1 MPQSNA
7 FICILLASLFA
18 GDGSCS
24 MNDAYQLFSEG
35 NLIDN
40 FGNFAEDGGR
50 RRVHL
55 ATPDPPLPYGYNR
68 HEA

>member
-7 FICILLASLFA
+7 
-18 GDGSCS
+18 GDGSCP

-35 NLIDN
+35 NLIGN
-40 FGNFAEDGGR
+40 FGNFAGDGGC
-50 RRVHL
+50 RRVRL

>member
-1 MPQSNA
+1 
-7 FICILLASLFA
+7 
-18 GDGSCS
+18 

-35 NLIDN
+35 NLIGN
-40 FGNFAEDGGR
+40 FGNFSGDGGC
-50 RRVHL
+50 RRVRL

>member
-7 FICILLASLFA
+7 FICILLASLLP

-40 FGNFAEDGGR
+40 FGNFAGNGCS
-50 RRVHL
+50 RRVRL
-55 ATPDPPLPYGYNR
+55 ATPDPPRPYRYNR